1 MPETA
6 QLVSA
11 RAHLARAEA
20 GFRSKD
26 GLAHLREGLALLE
39 EIAVDG
45 ARQDRAVATNLLA
58 RYAGGLCEA
67 IRRAVDADRAPTEPE
82 LEHLFQVLLAFD
94 AVDLELPDFVRP
106 LKIDVV
112 KRLIDHYYEGHSD
125 EAKRKALAQLA
136 GIAEESP

>member
-1 MPETA
+1 M
-6 QLVSA
+6 L
-11 RAHLARAEA
+11 EA
-20 GFRSKD
+20 
-26 GLAHLREGLALLE
+26 
-39 EIAVDG
+39 IAVDG
-45 ARQDRAVATNLLA
+45 ERQDRAVATNLLA
-58 RYAGGLCEA
+58 RYAGGLCVA
-67 IRRAVDADRAPTEPE
+67 IRRAVDADRAPTEPA

-94 AVDLELPDFVRP
+94 AVELELPDFVRP